1 MRKIIFITILTSF
14 LSMSAWAKVQLDIS
28 VLVKRGLE
36 SGLVLTNEIHQVLLL
51 SHTEVGQLRLKNG
64 SKLEIG
70 VQFLQE
76 PKDYGP
82 SSIVILRGMLKNLQ
96 GKVLGNFGD
105 TNSVLHLGEQKTF
118 IFREKSG
125 QIVEVLVTP
134 SVI

>member
-1 MRKIIFITILTSF
+1 MKKIFFMIILTSF
-14 LSMSAWAKVQLDIS
+14 FTMNAWAKVQLDVS
-28 VLVKRGLE
+28 VLVKRVLE

-82 SSIVILRGMLKNLQ
+82 SSIVILKGMVKSAQ

-105 TNSVLHLGEQKTF
+105 TNSVLQLGELKTF

-125 QIVEVLVTP
+125 QIIEVLVTP